1 MTSCEDPM
9 NLVAL
14 TKASSVLLLTST
26 VQGEETLGFTRY
38 VQNRCWPS
46 MESDENTRSG
56 LDGSEQK
63 TIYETPWSL
72 WEECVNYKQQGLS
85 TICSSA
91 HNDVIL
97 TLKLC
102 ETHLT
107 KDCVLHCIKV
117 SSVL

>member
-14 TKASSVLLLTST
+14 MKASSVLLTST
-26 VQGEETLGFTRY
+26 LQGEETLGFTRF

-46 MESDENTRSG
+46 VGSDENTRSG
-56 LDGSEQK
+56 LDGSEQR
-63 TIYETPWSL
+63 TIYERPWSL

-85 TICSSA
+85 TICSA
-91 HNDVIL
+91 LNDVIL
-97 TLKLC
+97 TLKLS

-107 KDCVLHCIKV
+107 KDCVLHCIKA